1 MKKTFF
7 IMAAVA
13 AMACSCDKNAD
24 CLPCQENQEN
34 QETATLN
41 VSLGFDE
48 EPQTRAVTAY
58 TTAQDYE
65 KAVNSVQ
72 ILVFDASGKIN
83 MYKDAG
89 TAVSDIQL
97 STTAGQKTV
106 WAVVNGPDLSA
117 VATLSA
123 LQAKAVDLAD
133 NSLTKTEGFVMAG
146 STSCTVSA
154 TGGTA
159 AVTVS
164 RLVSRVALQKV
175 TNSLPSGYGALK
187 IDNVTLINVVGNQN
201 LAGNASISTW
211 YNKMGRKDGAT
222 AATQIIDGSTNA
234 ASCPTLTFA
243 APGAS
248 VANGAAHA
256 PSTPHLFYCFPN
268 STSTDKTGFESTFTA
283 RKTRLVVA
291 ATINS
296 TKYYYPVVINT
307 PERNKAYTVELTIT
321 GLGSTDPDQPVSKG
335 AITAAVT
342 VQGWQSGATYE
353 ETI

>member
-1 MKKTFF
+1 MKKTLLL
-7 IMAAVA
+7 MAAVA
-13 AMACSCDKNAD
+13 AMACSCDGDKD
-24 CLPCQENQEN
+24 CIPCQKEEGQE
-34 QETATLN
+34 QTATLQ
-41 VSLGFDE
+41 VSLDLEG
-48 EPQTRAVTAY
+48 EPQTRVTNYVTA
-58 TTAQDYE
+58 QPYE
-65 KAVNSVQ
+65 TAVNDVQ
-72 ILVFDASGKIN
+72 IFVFDSKGALATYLDADTKTTGISIN
-83 MYKDAG
+83 TIY
-89 TAVSDIQL
+89 
-97 STTAGQKTV
+97 GQKTV
-106 WAVVNGPDLSA
+106 YAVVNGPDLSA
-117 VATLSA
+117 ITTQEELEHT
-123 LQAKAVDLAD
+123 AVDLGV
-133 NSLTKTEGFVMAG
+133 NSTTTSKGFVMVG
-146 STSCTVSA
+146 SNACNVSGTTATVSIS
-154 TGGTA
+154 
-159 AVTVS
+159 VK
-164 RLVSRVALQKV
+164 RLVARVALQKI
-175 TNSLPSGYGALK
+175 TNSLPDSYGSLTV
-187 IDNVTLINVVGNQN
+187 NSVMLINVAGNQN
-201 LAGNASISTW
+201 LECTASISTW

-268 STSTDKTGFESTFTA
+268 STSTDKTGWESTFTA

>member
-1 MKKTFF
+1 M
-7 IMAAVA
+7 
-13 AMACSCDKNAD
+13 
-24 CLPCQENQEN
+24 
-34 QETATLN
+34 
-41 VSLGFDE
+41 
-48 EPQTRAVTAY
+48 
-58 TTAQDYE
+58 
-65 KAVNSVQ
+65 
-72 ILVFDASGKIN
+72 
-83 MYKDAG
+83 
-89 TAVSDIQL
+89 
-97 STTAGQKTV
+97 
-106 WAVVNGPDLSA
+106 NGPDLSA

-201 LAGNASISTW
+201 LAGNASIATW
-211 YNKMGRKDGAT
+211 YNKMGRKDGGAQ
-222 AATQIIDGSTNA
+222 ADIIDGSTNK
-234 ASCPTLTFA
+234 ASCPSLTFA
-243 APGAS
+243 APAAT
-248 VANGAAHA
+248 VNNGAAHTPA
-256 PSTPHLFYCFPN
+256 TPHLFYCYPN
-268 STSTDKTGFESTFTA
+268 ATSADANGWVSSFTA

-291 ATINS
+291 ATIS
-296 TKYYYPVVINT
+296 GTRYYYPVTIST

-335 AITAAVT
+335 AITASVT
-342 VQGWQSGATYE
+342 VQGWQTGATYE